1 MKNLSIETARLQLI
15 AATKDLVRAEIE
27 DRAAFSSSLQ
37 AEVLADWPP
46 DFNDIHTQTFTL
58 EKLASNPDQ
67 VGWWM
72 WYFTLESSSSD
83 AERVLIGN
91 GGFKGP
97 PTADGVEVGYSILQP
112 FQNRGYASEATAAL
126 VDWAFQQQVSYVT
139 AETLP
144 ELGASIRV
152 LEKNGFSYVGPGSEE
167 GVILYRKE
175 RP

>member
-1 MKNLSIETARLQLI
+1 MKNLNIETARLQLI
-15 AATKDLVRAEIE
+15 AATEDLVRAEIE

-37 AEVLADWPP
+37 AEVPTAWPP
-46 DFNDIHTQTFTL
+46 QFNDIHTQTFTL
-58 EKLASNPDQ
+58 EKLTANPQQ
-67 VGWWM
+67 VGWWS
-72 WYFTLESSSSD
+72 WYFILKSTTNS
-83 AERVLIGN
+83 ERALIGN

-97 PTADGVEVGYSILQP
+97 PTADGVEVGYSILQQ
-112 FQNRGYASEATAAL
+112 FQNAGYGSEAVAGL
-126 VDWAFQQQVSYVT
+126 IDWAFKQGVRCVS